1 MIRTETGIRDSPP
14 APTTRAS
21 IGNGRAKVF
30 GLLQRFSQAPATRLL
45 VLVLLLTTSA
55 LWEAR
60 HISAFSSDE
69 IWCHLRTGTWIL
81 QNHAIP
87 RTGLFSQFAN
97 SRWVDFSWLYDA
109 LCGAVYARLG
119 LRAVPLLL
127 LMFKVALA
135 AVTFLVAGGR
145 RRFWWAVILS
155 ALAQFAFLNPQ
166 PLPNLFSICFFG
178 LTLHWVLEARRR
190 NDLTH
195 LLWLPPLFCLWANLD
210 AQFVLGLLLLSML
223 LLAEITERT
232 LCLLRTRNDDPR
244 QIPLINLV
252 AIAAACVVATI
263 ITPYSFHLIPAA
275 LQSAYSPALFKNFAF
290 MAAMSFRQPEHFVLA
305 LLLFG
310 ACLALGQRRS
320 HDIFKIILLTLS
332 AALAFRIQRDSWTVV
347 LSSIAIIGEAIRAH
361 GDKSSAAGQRTLGKE
376 RRYVAAGIAILLTV
390 SFILIPANQTLET
403 RLERV
408 FPARACDYIQNNHL
422 AGPIF
427 NEYGWGGY
435 LMWRL
440 PEYPVSID
448 ERLMLYG
455 DEFSGAYFEV
465 IMGRQKMETLPGFAS
480 EQIILLPVKFS
491 MVKALTTIP
500 VLQQQF
506 REVYRDDIAI
516 VLVRR

>member
-1 MIRTETGIRDSPP
+1 MIRAETAIRDSPS

-21 IGNGRAKVF
+21 IGNGRAKVS

-55 LWEAR
+55 VWEAR

-69 IWCHLRTGTWIL
+69 IWRHLRTGAWIL
-81 QNHAIP
+81 QNHAVP
-87 RTGLFSQFAN
+87 RTGLFSQLAT

-109 LCGAVYARLG
+109 LCGAVYALLG
-119 LRAVPLLL
+119 LKAVPLLL
-127 LMFKVALA
+127 MLFKVALA
-135 AVTFLVAGGR
+135 GVTFLVAGGR
-145 RRFWWAVILS
+145 RNFWWAATLS
-155 ALAQFAFLNPQ
+155 ALAQLTFLNPQ

-178 LTLHWVLEARRR
+178 LTLHRILEGRRR
-190 NDLTH
+190 NDLTN
-195 LLWLPPLFCLWANLD
+195 LLWLPPLFWLWANLD
-210 AQFVLGLLLLSML
+210 AQFFLGLLLLSTL
-223 LLAEITERT
+223 LLAEITERAVR
-232 LCLLRTRNDDPR
+232 LLRNGDSGR
-244 QIPLINLV
+244 IPMVNLL
-252 AIAAACVVATI
+252 AIAAACGVATI
-263 ITPYSFHLIPAA
+263 ITPYSIHLMPAVW
-275 LQSAYSPALFKNFAF
+275 QSAYGPALFKNFAF
-290 MAAMSFRQPEHFVLA
+290 MSAMSFRQPEHFVLA
-305 LLLFG
+305 LLLFC
-310 ACLALGQRRS
+310 ACLVLGRQRS

-347 LSSIAIIGEAIRAH
+347 LSSIAIIGEAIRGH
-361 GDKSSAAGQRTLGKE
+361 DDKSVAAGQRTLDKE
-376 RRYVAAGIAILLTV
+376 RLYVAAGVVILLTV
-390 SFILIPANQTLET
+390 SFIAMPANQTLEA

-408 FPARACDYIQNNHL
+408 LPARACDYIQSNRL

-448 ERLMLYG
+448 ERLSLYG
-455 DEFSGAYFEV
+455 DEFSDAYFEV
-465 IMGRQKMETLPGFAS
+465 IMGRRKMETLPGFAS
-480 EQIILLPVKFS
+480 EQIILLPVKLS